1 MQLAKIANTGRRVTE
16 ICEIVNY
23 EGGRFKLNPIYRF
36 TDGKLVKTSNDLV
49 NTEKMKLNGYYDK
62 YLRWQEAS
70 RDEMTPFTMKDV
82 DALGDG
88 LTILTNYMS
97 FFQIAA
103 MVAVI
108 VLVIAAFVVLFIKGP
123 KVRREI
129 SVKKNLVV
137 IILVISA
144 AC

>member
-36 TDGKLVKTSNDLV
+36 IDGKLVKTSNDLV

-70 RDEMTPFTMKDV
+70 RDE
-82 DALGDG
+82 
-88 LTILTNYMS
+88 
-97 FFQIAA
+97 
-103 MVAVI
+103 
-108 VLVIAAFVVLFIKGP
+108 
-123 KVRREI
+123 
-129 SVKKNLVV
+129 
-137 IILVISA
+137 
-144 AC
+144 